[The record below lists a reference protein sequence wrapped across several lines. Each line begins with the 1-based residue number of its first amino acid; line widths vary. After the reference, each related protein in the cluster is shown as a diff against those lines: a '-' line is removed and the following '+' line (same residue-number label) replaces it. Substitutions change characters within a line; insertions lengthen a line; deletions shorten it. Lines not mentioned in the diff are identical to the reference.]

1 MARTTDFR
9 DFADGL
15 ADQIAAHDAFGETRT
30 GDPAELGSLPANDR
44 TTETV
49 ADVVSHLVAK
59 LGENIAIRRFARLVP
74 RAGERFASYVH
85 GHGRIGVLVGL
96 QGGDFDLGK
105 DLAMHV
111 AASDPRFALRSEVTD
126 AMLETEREIA
136 RAQAAQAGKPA
147 NVVERIADG
156 KVAGRRSTTRSSC
169 SSRTRTRLSDRSS
182 SNAAERKCSICASF
196 DSSWEKLRLEPT
208 PDESALLIIGR
219 VPPAPVYARIL
230 LKLSGEALMGERPF
244 GIDPDVVARIA
255 DEIREVHELGVETA
269 IVVGGGNIIRGLAA
283 AAQGI
288 DRVAG
293 DHMGLLATVINGL
306 AMQDALEKRHVPNR
320 LMSAV
325 EVRQIAEPFIR
336 RRAVRHLEKG
346 RVVLFSGGTGN
357 PFFTTDSAAALRANE
372 IKADVLLKATRVDGV
387 YDANPERD
395 PKANFLRTLSYR
407 DALQSGLQV
416 MDAAAIALCMD
427 NGMPIKVFNLRV
439 RGNIVRVVTGED
451 IGSLVSG
458 RSEAS

>member
-1 MARTTDFR
+1 M
-9 DFADGL
+9 
-15 ADQIAAHDAFGETRT
+15 
-30 GDPAELGSLPANDR
+30 
-44 TTETV
+44 
-49 ADVVSHLVAK
+49 
-59 LGENIAIRRFARLVP
+59 
-74 RAGERFASYVH
+74 
-85 GHGRIGVLVGL
+85 
-96 QGGDFDLGK
+96 
-105 DLAMHV
+105 
-111 AASDPRFALRSEVTD
+111 
-126 AMLETEREIA
+126 
-136 RAQAAQAGKPA
+136 
-147 NVVERIADG
+147 
-156 KVAGRRSTTRSSC
+156 
-169 SSRTRTRLSDRSS
+169 
-182 SNAAERKCSICASF
+182 
-196 DSSWEKLRLEPT
+196 
-208 PDESALLIIGR
+208 
-219 VPPAPVYARIL
+219 PPAPVYARIL
-230 LKLSGEALMGERPF
+230 LKLSGEALMGDRPF

-306 AMQDALEKRHVPNR
+306 ALQDALEKRHVPNR

-387 YDANPERD
+387 YDANPERN

>member
-1 MARTTDFR
+1 
-9 DFADGL
+9 
-15 ADQIAAHDAFGETRT
+15 
-30 GDPAELGSLPANDR
+30 
-44 TTETV
+44 
-49 ADVVSHLVAK
+49 
-59 LGENIAIRRFARLVP
+59 
-74 RAGERFASYVH
+74 
-85 GHGRIGVLVGL
+85 
-96 QGGDFDLGK
+96 
-105 DLAMHV
+105 
-111 AASDPRFALRSEVTD
+111 
-126 AMLETEREIA
+126 
-136 RAQAAQAGKPA
+136 
-147 NVVERIADG
+147 
-156 KVAGRRSTTRSSC
+156 
-169 SSRTRTRLSDRSS
+169 
-182 SNAAERKCSICASF
+182 
-196 DSSWEKLRLEPT
+196 
-208 PDESALLIIGR
+208 

-230 LKLSGEALMGERPF
+230 LKLSGEALMGDRPF

-306 AMQDALEKRHVPNR
+306 ALQDALEKRHVPNR

-387 YDANPERD
+387 YDANPERN